1 MIVFSDRA
9 RDLLIEEFGQMDDN
23 QVFTFL
29 NNMVQTAKAAK
40 TKFQPKIDGNNVW
53 FASGFETNV
62 RTADPQGWHELE
74 AHPGGLYT
82 IWIDS
87 GAYQVFMTQ
96 QVPFVWYN
104 YPLPTETKAEAVNT
118 KMNKAGDKKLKK
130 TCTSVNPETIQ
141 GAYKKKRRPNQDG
154 CMHTTGY
161 SANRVCFELFCE
173 FPFYH
178 RFPLQSTAQTACLIS
193 NLFLD

>member
-1 MIVFSDRA
+1 MIVFSDRV
-9 RDLLIEEFGQMDDN
+9 RDLLIREFGMMDDN
-23 QVFTFL
+23 QVVTFL
-29 NNMVQTAKAAK
+29 NLMVQTAKAAK
-40 TKFQPKIDGNNVW
+40 TKFQPKINGNNVW

-62 RTADPQGWHELE
+62 RAHDPEGWHQLE

-96 QVPFVWYN
+96 QVPFVGDS
-104 YPLPTETKAEAVNT
+104 YPLPTRTNAEAVNT
-118 KMNKAGDKKLKK
+118 KMDKAKKK
-130 TCTSVNPETIQ
+130 TLKETCTFVSPQTIQ

-154 CMHTTGY
+154 CMNGKGY

-178 RFPLQSTAQTACLIS
+178 GFPLQSTAQTACLIS